1 MGVGRPENLV
11 RMADKTPEE
20 AREMGAHGGQASGRA
35 RRKKRTFRESLQ
47 LMLELDTKDEQIR
60 AQLLDNGLD
69 PTILNAINFAQ
80 TTQAMKGNTDAA
92 RFVRDTIGEKPRDA
106 LELGNLDERPLA
118 TIDLSKLSDEEL
130 RALAASRAGNDS
142 AE

>member
-1 MGVGRPENLV
+1 MGVGRLENLV
-11 RMADKTPEE
+11 SVTERTAEE
-20 AREMGAHGGQASGRA
+20 ARKMSVRGGQQSGRA
-35 RRKKRTFRESLQ
+35 RRKQRTFRESLK
-47 LMLELDTKDEQIR
+47 LMLELNTKDEQIR
-60 AQLLDNGLD
+60 AQLLDNGVE

-118 TIDLSKLSDEEL
+118 TIDLSKLSDDEL
-130 RALAASRAGNDS
+130 RALAASRAGS
-142 AE
+142 EPTK